1 MTSSRTRER
10 LIERLRAE
18 GIRDDDVLEAIRSVP
33 RHLLI
38 DEALSHR
45 AYEDTALPI
54 GLGQTI
60 SQPYIVARM
69 TQVLRA
75 GRRLQKVLEIGTG
88 SGYQTAVLARLAE
101 RVYTIERLEPLF
113 KNARGQL
120 LRLGVRN
127 VQFKLGDGSLGWP
140 DQAPYDGIIVTAAA
154 ATIPPALL
162 EQLAVDA
169 RLVVPVGTGLA
180 QELVVVQRTQ
190 TGYNRE
196 RLEAVSFVPLVEG
209 QS

>member
-18 GIRDDDVLEAIRSVP
+18 GIHDDDVLEAIRSVP

-54 GLGQTI
+54 GFGQTI

-88 SGYQTAVLARLAE
+88 SGYQTAVLSRLAE
-101 RVYTIERLEPLF
+101 RIYTVERVEALF

-120 LRLGVRN
+120 LRLGARN

-140 DQAPYDGIIVTAAA
+140 EHAPFDGIIVTAAPPA
-154 ATIPPALL
+154 VPPALL

-169 RLVVPVGTGLA
+169 RLVIPVGSGMS
-180 QELVVVQRTQ
+180 QELLQVQRTP
-190 TGYNRE
+190 TGYTRE
-196 RLEAVSFVPLVEG
+196 RLEPVSFVPLIEG
-209 QS
+209 QF